1 MTQQWLIH
9 FHIGPVQSFIAAG
22 RRTQDLLVGSWL
34 LSELAKAGVEA
45 AQRAH
50 ADLLYPSIVNGALP
64 ASVPNLFAFLTT
76 EQPRDV
82 AVSVE
87 DAIRERWA
95 SFTAAV
101 KDWLARQ
108 VGGGGWEAAFDRQVS
123 NWMELYWVAVKY
135 DPQDHAGSFDR
146 VKRAMAARKNAR
158 HLPQVEE
165 PGRKCTLTGA
175 ASALPLNWN
184 VLRDRVGETTLRKN
198 EELGA
203 IALVKRFAQDAGLV
217 PERTYFPSTDQI
229 AGKPESTG
237 DGKLLEGYYA
247 ILLMDGDRMGEKL
260 GKLTSSS
267 DHQRFSAALAA
278 FADQTVPEI
287 IEAYDQH
294 AGAERMGQAAL
305 VYAGGDDVL
314 ALLPLKYALACAEDI
329 RTQYAEIMARAG
341 GIRDATMSA
350 GIAIVPVN
358 YPLDQALEEA
368 RKAEKIAKNA
378 HGRNAVV
385 VSEVHGT
392 GQQRIAGAQWQTD
405 GVAIVNAVQGLIS
418 AFSEPAW
425 LSASIGYDM
434 QALAHDLVGGP
445 VSAEIRAAELTRLIK
460 RRSMNFHERAEDRR
474 VPLESFA
481 HDLSTLGEAPTC
493 GWESLANWVILAR
506 FLATGGRRS

>member
-1 MTQQWLIH
+1 MTQKWLIH

-50 ADLLYPSIVNGALP
+50 ADLLYPSVVEGALP
-64 ASVPNLFAFLTT
+64 ASVPNLFAFLTSDD
-76 EQPRDV
+76 PHSV
-82 AVSVE
+82 AEFVT
-87 DAIRERWA
+87 DAIRERWQF
-95 SFTAAV
+95 FTTTV
-101 KDWLARQ
+101 KRWLTRQ
-108 VGGGGWEAAFDRQVS
+108 VGGGNWESVFDRQVD
-123 NWMELYWVAVKY
+123 NWMELYWVAVEY
-135 DPQDHAGSFDR
+135 DPRNHAGSFEL
-146 VKRAMAARKNAR
+146 VKRAMATRKNAR

-175 ASALPLNWN
+175 VSALPFNWSH
-184 VLRDRVGETTLRKN
+184 LRERVGEIPLRAN

-203 IALVKRFAQDAGLV
+203 IALVKRFAQDAGLL
-217 PERTYFPSTDQI
+217 PERTYFPAIDQI
-229 AGKPESTG
+229 AGKPDRAA
-237 DGKLLEGYYA
+237 DGKLLEGYFA

-267 DHQRFSAALAA
+267 DHQRFSSALAA
-278 FADQTVPEI
+278 FADQTVPGI
-287 IEAYDQH
+287 IDAYDQQ
-294 AGAERMGQAAL
+294 ARTERAGQAAL

-314 ALLPLKYALACAEDI
+314 ALLPLKYALACAEEV

-341 GIRDATMSA
+341 GIHDATMSA

-368 RKAEKIAKNA
+368 RKAEKSAKNA
-378 HGRNAVV
+378 FGRNAVV
-385 VSEVHGT
+385 FTEVHGA
-392 GQQRIAGAQWQTD
+392 GRQRIAGAQWET
-405 GVAIVNAVQGLIS
+405 GSVTIVHIVHELIA

-425 LSASIGYDM
+425 LSASIGYDLQM
-434 QALAHDLVGGP
+434 LAHDLVGGP
-445 VSAEIRAAELTRLIK
+445 VSAEIREAELARLMM
-460 RRSMNFHERAEDRR
+460 RRSMSYHEHAEDRR
-474 VPLESFA
+474 VPLETFA
-481 HDLSTLGEAPTC
+481 KDLSILGEAPTC